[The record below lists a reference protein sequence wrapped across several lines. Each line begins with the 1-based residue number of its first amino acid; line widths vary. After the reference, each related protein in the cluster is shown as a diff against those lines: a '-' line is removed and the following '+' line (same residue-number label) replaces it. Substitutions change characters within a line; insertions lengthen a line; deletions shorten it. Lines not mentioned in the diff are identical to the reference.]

1 MSEQMVEP
9 QGSNKSLAPYSH
21 HIPVHLMATQTSEI
35 KSFFLQKA
43 VSDGTESVTYL
54 SLGQPTPFPG
64 GGEIGVVILMA
75 TPGRCQLIILR
86 LFTRELWI
94 AGRSVG
100 IERTPFAITA

>member
-9 QGSNKSLAPYSH
+9 QGSNKCLAPYSH

-43 VSDGTESVTYL
+43 VSGGTESVTYL

-64 GGEIGVVILMA
+64 GGNW
-75 TPGRCQLIILR
+75 RCDFDGYPRALPADN
-86 LFTRELWI
+86 FKTNY
-94 AGRSVG
+94 
-100 IERTPFAITA
+100 P

>member
-43 VSDGTESVTYL
+43 VSVGTESVTYL

-64 GGEIGVVILMA
+64 GATGVVILMV
-75 TPGRCQLIILR
+75 TPGRCQPIILR
-86 LFTRELWI
+86 LFTPELWI

>member
-21 HIPVHLMATQTSEI
+21 HIPGQLMATLTSGI

-64 GGEIGVVILMA
+64 GGNW
-75 TPGRCQLIILR
+75 RCDFDGYPRALPADN
-86 LFTRELWI
+86 FKTNY
-94 AGRSVG
+94 
-100 IERTPFAITA
+100 P